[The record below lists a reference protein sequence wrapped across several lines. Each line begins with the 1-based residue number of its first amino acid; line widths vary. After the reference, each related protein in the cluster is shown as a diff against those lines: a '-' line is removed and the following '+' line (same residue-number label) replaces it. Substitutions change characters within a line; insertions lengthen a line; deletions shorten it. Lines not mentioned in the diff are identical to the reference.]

1 MPSYFYHLKFELY
14 ATPNPRADQEKPTES
29 CSRSGLWLPPVG
41 ASIFDE
47 LPAHPNKGKTSSFA
61 LNRSHSYQ
69 AETRSD
75 TPKAAP
81 LVQIPTSNA
90 NVIDCGAPRG
100 PNQDNDQRTFEIV
113 TERQWRQRT
122 RSLPPPPSSAALTP
136 QTASA
141 DWRFGQVSIE
151 TIDLRWEM
159 AKEASKAGGIAAP
172 SLGPSYGGAGT
183 ANKAECL
190 LLHSKITQVGWGV
203 VHFYR
208 EGDETPALKDGEH
221 EIPEAED
228 GEDDDEQ
235 YTTLC
240 IPAVPAYMSAG
251 DFLGF
256 VGEKWREDISH
267 CRLVMT
273 SKMNRYLALLKFRSG
288 KRAKQWRQ
296 EFDGRVFNTME
307 VCLST
312 HALTRPSLTAVASN
326 LPRSIRPRNHLRNTG
341 NA

>member
-14 ATPNPRADQEKPTES
+14 STPDPSSDAGVVATES
-29 CSRSGLWLPPVG
+29 CSRSGLWLPPAG
-41 ASIFDE
+41 ASIFDD
-47 LPAHPNKGKTSSFA
+47 LPAHPTKGKGSSFA
-61 LNRSHSYQ
+61 FNRSHSFQ
-69 AETRSD
+69 AESRTNLS
-75 TPKAAP
+75 TAKPAP
-81 LVQIPTSNA
+81 LAHAKPANP
-90 NVIDCGAPRG
+90 NVIDCGAPRVPEQEANG
-100 PNQDNDQRTFEIV
+100 RTYEIV

-122 RSLPPPPSSAALTP
+122 RSLPPPPSTAALTP
-136 QTASA
+136 ETASA
-141 DWRFGQVSIE
+141 DWRFGKVSVE
-151 TIDLRWEM
+151 TIDVGWDM
-159 AKEASKAGGIAAP
+159 ARDGGASAAP

-190 LLHSKITQVGWGV
+190 LLQSKNTELGWGV

-208 EGDETPALKDGEH
+208 EGDETPALKDVDHEDVGEGAGD
-221 EIPEAED
+221 EK
-228 GEDDDEQ
+228 DEQ
-235 YTTLC
+235 FTTVC

-273 SKMNRYLALLKFRSG
+273 SKMNRYLALLKFRNG

-307 VCLST
+307 VST
-312 HALTRPSLTAVASN
+312 PVYFERG
-326 LPRSIRPRNHLRNTG
+326 RC
-341 NA
+341 